1 VDNRLANDSP
11 AVLLESHGG
20 QLFPAGHRLGAGVP
34 GGAATSFGTRC
45 SAAPTAHGA
54 SEAQQ
59 EDALDPQQF
68 DALSQT
74 LAHASSRRQAIVRAG
89 AAGLL
94 AGLATAFGRGRS
106 EALPAVQDET
116 CRLDI
121 VATVRLGPDATERM
135 QTDVPGELR
144 GEISFTLSPD
154 GAIDAGRFLLDGG
167 PEVPV
172 VGQATGRAI
181 NLRADLQ
188 AVQEGLTLVLV
199 GTAEQPLNLCTGAVD
214 GYLTG
219 PLPGDLGDWHA
230 AATAIAGE
238 TRTTP
243 PTPTPTPVPAAPSAQ
258 SCLPGLTRCG
268 STCVDLSSD
277 LNNCGACGEIC
288 ESGLVPVE
296 CRSGV
301 CERASCPVG
310 IEYCGATDLCRDLS
324 SDPLHC
330 GACGNVC
337 APGGSCVNGACLG
350 SCEPGF
356 TLCDSGCTDLSSDY
370 FNCGRCGA
378 VCGGGDAQYTCSG
391 GECVLVDGGSPCPPE
406 LVLCGDGMGVCVD
419 VGFDSANCGNCGFT
433 CVGSERC
440 EFGVCVPSVPIANIP
455 LDEAPPDGISSC
467 LPGLVY
473 CGNGVCV
480 DIYIDSFNCGGCGI
494 TCQFP
499 QGCQG
504 GECVG

>member
-1 VDNRLANDSP
+1 MARV
-11 AVLLESHGG
+11 
-20 QLFPAGHRLGAGVP
+20 
-34 GGAATSFGTRC
+34 
-45 SAAPTAHGA
+45 
-54 SEAQQ
+54 
-59 EDALDPQQF
+59 
-68 DALSQT
+68 
-74 LAHASSRRQAIVRAG
+74 G

-94 AGLATAFGRGRS
+94 AGLVTAFGRGRS
-106 EALPAVQDET
+106 EALPAAQGET
-116 CRLDI
+116 CRLAI
-121 VATVRLGPDATERM
+121 VATVGLGPDATERM

-144 GEISFTLSPD
+144 GEISFSLSPD

-172 VGQATGRAI
+172 VGQATGRAL
-181 NLRADLQ
+181 NLRVDLQ
-188 AVQEGLTLVLV
+188 AVQEGLALVLV
-199 GTAEQPLNLCTGAVD
+199 GTAQEPVSRCAGVID
-214 GYLTG
+214 GLLTG

-230 AATAIAGE
+230 TATAIAGE

-310 IEYCGATDLCRDLS
+310 IEYCGAADLCRDLS

-356 TLCDSGCTDLSSDY
+356 TLCNSGCVDLNSDPGNCGVCGMVCESGLVATECRGGECVRADCSAGLEYCGAADLCRDLSSDPAH
-370 FNCGRCGA
+370 CGA
-378 VCGGGDAQYTCSG
+378 CGNACPSGICSG
-391 GECVLVDGGSPCPPE
+391 G
-406 LVLCGDGMGVCVD
+406 VC
-419 VGFDSANCGNCGFT
+419 
-433 CVGSERC
+433 E
-440 EFGVCVPSVPIANIP
+440 SVPIANIP
-455 LDEAPPDGISSC
+455 LDEAPPDEGSPC
-467 LPGLVY
+467 LAGLVY
-473 CGNGVCV
+473 CGGNVCV
-480 DIYIDSFNCGGCGI
+480 DIFIDSFNCGGCGI

-504 GECVG
+504 GVCIG